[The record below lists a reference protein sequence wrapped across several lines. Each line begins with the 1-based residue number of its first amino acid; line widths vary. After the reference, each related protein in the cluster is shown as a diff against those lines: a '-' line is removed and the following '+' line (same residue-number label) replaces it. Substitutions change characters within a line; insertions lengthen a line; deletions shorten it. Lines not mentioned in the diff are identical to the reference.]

1 MGIRIMKTA
10 AAVIAAI
17 YLAHLL
23 GLHTPNAAGLL
34 AILGIDVTKKRGLQ
48 TSFQRLIA
56 SSIGLFVAV
65 FLFWLLG
72 FEVWVAGLFVLILYP
87 ILSRLQLKEG
97 IVTSSVIMFH
107 IFNEQRYGF
116 DLIINEIALLLVGLG
131 AATLINILYMP
142 KADKQLSDM
151 RVRLEICFSHIFSEI
166 ANHLRDNGHIWSGRE
181 LLEAH
186 DIVQEA
192 LLVARRNQ
200 ENTLLQEDA
209 LWMVYFYMRKQHLD
223 SIDRMLEYV
232 AQVYQTLPHGELLAS
247 VFDELSEDVKVEYYT
262 GRSES
267 KLRLLQGEFRQMP
280 LPVTRVEFEVRA
292 ALLQLAVEL
301 DAFLAVA
308 KREKKQKAAAQ

>member
-1 MGIRIMKTA
+1 MGIRIIKTA

-34 AILGIDVTKKRGLQ
+34 AILGVDVTKKRGLQ

-56 SSIGLFVAV
+56 SCIGLFVAIL
-65 FLFWLLG
+65 LFWLLG
-72 FEVWVAGLFVLILYP
+72 FEIWVIGLFILLLYP
-87 ILSRLQLKEG
+87 ILSRYQLKEG
-97 IVTSSVIMFH
+97 IVTSSVVMFH
-107 IFNEQRYGF
+107 IFNEQRYSL
-116 DLIINEIALLLVGLG
+116 DLIANEISLLLVGLG
-131 AATLINILYMP
+131 AATLINIVYMP

-151 RVRLEICFSHIFSEI
+151 RIRLEICFSHIFSEI
-166 ANHLRDNGHIWSGRE
+166 ANHLRDNGHVWSGSE

-186 DIVQEA
+186 QLVQEA
-192 LLVARRNQ
+192 LVTARRSQ

-262 GRSES
+262 GRSEG
-267 KLRLLQGEFRQMP
+267 KLRLLQDEFRQMP

-308 KREKKQKAAAQ
+308 KREKKQKAAAH